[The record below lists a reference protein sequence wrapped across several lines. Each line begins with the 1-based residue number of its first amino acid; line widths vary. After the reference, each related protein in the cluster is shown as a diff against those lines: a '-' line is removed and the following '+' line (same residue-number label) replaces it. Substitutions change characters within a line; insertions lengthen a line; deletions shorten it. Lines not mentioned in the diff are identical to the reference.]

1 MPARHE
7 VDFDDDEQVELAGRL
22 GRSWRDMRR
31 GAAMA
36 LLRDRLFGTDLGALE
51 PGQVD
56 TLELIVQQPEWRM
69 SELADALRVDPST
82 ATRAVQRMVAL
93 GLAERQTCRDD
104 GRVVM
109 VSATPAGREWHAQ
122 LLDKRRVLMGRLL
135 GEFSPDERVVFASY
149 LERFVGA
156 LDELVDELVESRHET
171 RT

>member
-69 SELADALRVDPST
+69 SELADALRVARCNGWSPWVWPNGRPAATT
-82 ATRAVQRMVAL
+82 A
-93 GLAERQTCRDD
+93 G
-104 GRVVM
+104 
-109 VSATPAGREWHAQ
+109 W
-122 LLDKRRVLMGRLL
+122 
-135 GEFSPDERVVFASY
+135 
-149 LERFVGA
+149 
-156 LDELVDELVESRHET
+156 
-171 RT
+171 